1 MTKNKKIL
9 FFLTAVVVVGAVF
22 VLGFMAGSVFDLR
35 RQLASEESVNIDEII
50 DLYSKTRSSSV
61 SFEQFW
67 EVWNEVKSSYVDQPV
82 SEVDMFYGALSG
94 MVAGLKDPY
103 SVYFPPVEAEEFAT
117 DLSGRFDGI
126 GAEIGIK
133 DENLI
138 VIAPLP
144 ESPAEKAGLRSG
156 DKILA
161 INGEGTGGIT
171 VEAAVKKIRGPKD
184 TVVTL
189 TIVSADQDTA
199 RDVPITRG
207 KITIES
213 VIYEV
218 KDNNIAYLRIAHF
231 SDDTLAQFNQAVE
244 KILAQKPAGL
254 VLDMRS
260 NPGGY
265 LETSVLVAS
274 EWIKEG
280 SLVVRQRVQNKE
292 ILDYPARGRHRL
304 AEIPTVVLVD
314 EGTASGS
321 EIVAGALQ
329 DHGIAKLV
337 GKKTFGKGSVQDF
350 RVLPDGSA
358 LKITTAKWFT
368 PLDKAIDK
376 EGIMP
381 DIEIEGD
388 MFIEDTEAENG
399 VRDVGLEKAVEI
411 LLGK

>member
-1 MTKNKKIL
+1 MTRNKKIFL
-9 FFLTAVVVVGAVF
+9 FLIGAMGVGAVF
-22 VLGFMAGSVFDLR
+22 IAGFAAGSVFDLR
-35 RQLASEESVNIDEII
+35 RQLASGESIDISEVI
-50 DLYSKTRSSSV
+50 DLYGKTRSPSV

-67 EVWNEVKSSYVDQPV
+67 EVWNEVKESYVDQPV
-82 SEVDMFYGALSG
+82 SEVDLFYGAIAG
-94 MVAGLKDPY
+94 MVSGLKDPY

-161 INGEGTGGIT
+161 IDGEGTGGIT

-184 TVVTL
+184 TTVTL
-189 TIVSADQDTA
+189 TIVSVDQDTA
-199 RDVPITRG
+199 RDVTITRG

-213 VIYEV
+213 VVYKA
-218 KDNNIAYLRIAHF
+218 KDHNIAYLRIAHF
-231 SDDTLAQFNQAVE
+231 SDDTLAQFNEAVD
-244 KILAQKPAGL
+244 KIIAQKPVGL

-265 LETSVLVAS
+265 LETSVEVAS
-274 EWIKEG
+274 EWIKSG
-280 SLVVRQRVQNKE
+280 IVVRQRVQNKE
-292 ILDYPARGRHRL
+292 IKDYTASGLHRL
-304 AEIPTVVLVD
+304 ANTPTVVLVD

-329 DHGIAKLV
+329 DHGIAKLI

-381 DIEIEGD
+381 DILIEGD
-388 MFIEDTEAENG
+388 MFVEDVKAENG
-399 VRDVGLEKAVEI
+399 VRDVGLEKAIET
-411 LLGK
+411 LLGQ